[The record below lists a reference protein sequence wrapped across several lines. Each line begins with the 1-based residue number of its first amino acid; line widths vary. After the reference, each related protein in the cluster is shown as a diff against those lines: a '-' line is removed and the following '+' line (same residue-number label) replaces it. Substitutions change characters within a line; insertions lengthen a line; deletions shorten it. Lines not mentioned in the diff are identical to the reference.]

1 MSTPLSVEKALA
13 GRRILFT
20 GASGFLGKVWLSMML
35 DKVPSVGRIYVLL
48 RGKKGQSA
56 RERFERMINES
67 YAFQPLHERHGAEL
81 SRFLAERIEVVAG
94 DVSLP
99 GLGIDPKHAQRIQ
112 KQLDLVVHCAGQV
125 DFNPELSDALAN
137 NVDGTIHAAEFAARC
152 ARPGARTRGAAFLQV
167 STCFVAG
174 NREGRILEQAAPNY
188 APAREGF
195 DVEAE
200 YSHLKRLVAEIH
212 ESCCGEKALAELREQ
227 LVQSVIDKGHDPSN
241 HQLIERILR
250 REEKARLSERLVE
263 GGKERARHWGWPNL
277 YTFTKSISESMLL
290 ARFPDLRK
298 SFFRP
303 AIIESAVS
311 FPLPGWNEGLNT
323 SGPLVY
329 FTGTWF
335 RHLPARKEKPLDV
348 VPVDYCCA
356 ALIAA
361 GAALVAGQ
369 ASPVYQCAT
378 SDRHPLT
385 VGRGLELTSLAHRK
399 HLRRYGEDAIERV
412 LLSRWD
418 SKVVGDDH
426 PISVDNLR
434 KLVQGVA
441 DLAKDVPESW
451 PQALRKRFKQL
462 GSKSDRLDRKLMLVE
477 KVIDTYKPFV
487 TENRQTFSCD
497 ELVGLAVEEPFFHY
511 EPRDLDW
518 RSYWI
523 DKHVPGLRRWSFP
536 LIENTKVEL
545 YVPKVPVR
553 LPVEHKDDARGSA
566 REQNQEPPAELRTAR
581 GVDARG
587 SAREQNQNKAE
598 RQDGSKKQVHPVDAP
613 EAFE

>member
-35 DKVPSVGRIYVLL
+35 DKVPDVGRIYVLV
-48 RGKKGQSA
+48 RGKKGQGA
-56 RERFERMINES
+56 RERFERMVNES
-67 YAFQPLHERHGAEL
+67 YAFKPLHDRHGAEL
-81 SRFLAERIEVVAG
+81 SRFLSERVEVVAG

-99 GLGIDPKHAQRIQ
+99 GLGVEPKLAQRIQ
-112 KQLDLVVHCAGQV
+112 KQLDLLVHCAGQV

-137 NVDGTIHAAEFAARC
+137 NLEGTIHAAEFAEGASS
-152 ARPGARTRGAAFLQV
+152 GARGPGRASTRCAFLQV

-174 NREGRILEQAAPNY
+174 NREGRILEEATPNY
-188 APAREGF
+188 APTRDGF

-200 YSHLKRLVAEIH
+200 YRHLKQLVQQIH
-212 ESCCGEKALAELREQ
+212 EQTTGEEAIAALREE
-227 LVQSVIDKGHDPSN
+227 LVQSVIEKGHDPNN

-263 GGKERARHWGWPNL
+263 EGKSRARHWGWPNL
-277 YTFTKSISESMLL
+277 YTFTKSMSESMLL
-290 ARFPDLRK
+290 ARFPRLK
-298 SFFRP
+298 KAFFRP

-323 SGPLVY
+323 SGPLAY

-356 ALIAA
+356 GLIAA
-361 GAALVAGQ
+361 SAALVAGR
-369 ASPVYQCAT
+369 AAPVYQCAT

-385 VGRGLELTSLAHRK
+385 VGRGLELTTLAHRK
-399 HLRRYGEDAIERV
+399 HLRRHGEDAIERV
-412 LLSRWD
+412 ILSRWD

-426 PISVDNLR
+426 PINVENMR
-434 KLVQGVA
+434 KLVQAVA
-441 DLAKDVPESW
+441 DLAKEVPGSW
-451 PQALRKRFKQL
+451 PELVRKRFKTL
-462 GSKSDRLDRKLMLVE
+462 ASKSDRLDRKLLIVE
-477 KVIDTYKPFV
+477 KVIDTYRPFV
-487 TENRQTFSCD
+487 TENRQTFACD
-497 ELVGLAVEEPFFHY
+497 VLVGLAVEEPFFHY

-518 RSYWI
+518 RRYWI
-523 DKHVPGLRRWSFP
+523 DQHVPGLRRWSFP
-536 LIENTKVEL
+536 LLENSKVEL

-553 LPVEHKDDARGSA
+553 LLDDVALAAPRNGGA
-566 REQNQEPPAELRTAR
+566 REAAIDTA
-581 GVDARG
+581 
-587 SAREQNQNKAE
+587 AE
-598 RQDGSKKQVHPVDAP
+598 RIDVSKKRALPADAP

>member
-48 RGKKGQSA
+48 RGKKGRGA

-67 YAFQPLHERHGAEL
+67 YAFKPLHDRHGAAL
-81 SRFLAERIEVVAG
+81 SKFLSERIEVVAG
-94 DVSLP
+94 DVSQP
-99 GLGIDPKHAQRIQ
+99 GLGIEPKVAQRIQ
-112 KQLDLVVHCAGQV
+112 KQLDLLVHCAGQV

-137 NVDGTIHAAEFAARC
+137 NLDGTIHAAEFAAR
-152 ARPGARTRGAAFLQV
+152 AKRAAFLQV

-174 NREGRILEQAAPNY
+174 NREGRILEQATPNY
-188 APAREGF
+188 APSREGF

-200 YSHLKRLVAEIH
+200 YRYLKQLVAEIH
-212 ESCCGEKALAELREQ
+212 EQTCGEKALGELREE
-227 LVQSVIDKGHDPSN
+227 LVQSVIEKGHDPGN
-241 HQLIERILR
+241 HQLIERIFR
-250 REEKARLSERLVE
+250 REEKARLKDRLVE
-263 GGKERARHWGWPNL
+263 GGKSRARYWGWPNL
-277 YTFTKSISESMLL
+277 YTFSKSMSESMLL
-290 ARFPDLRK
+290 ARFPQLRK
-298 SFFRP
+298 TFFRP

-361 GAALVAGQ
+361 SAALVSGQ
-369 ASPVYQCAT
+369 AAPVYQCAT

-412 LLSRWD
+412 VLSRWD

-426 PISVDNLR
+426 PINVDNMR
-434 KLVQGVA
+434 KLAQALA
-441 DLAKDVPESW
+441 DFAKDVPENW
-451 PQALRKRFKQL
+451 PEAIRKRFKTL
-462 GSKSDRLDRKLMLVE
+462 ASKSDRLDRKLLIVE

-487 TENRQTFSCD
+487 TENRQTFACD
-497 ELVGLAVEEPFFHY
+497 LLVGVNVKEPFFHY
-511 EPRDLDW
+511 EPRNLDW
-518 RSYWI
+518 RRYWI
-523 DKHVPGLRRWSFP
+523 DQHVPGLRRWSFP
-536 LIENTKVEL
+536 MLENTKVEL
-545 YVPKVPVR
+545 YTPKVPVR
-553 LPVEHKDDARGSA
+553 LLDDVEAG
-566 REQNQEPPAELRTAR
+566 
-581 GVDARG
+581 
-587 SAREQNQNKAE
+587 AE
-598 RQDGSKKQVHPVDAP
+598 RTVQAGAERTVEAGAERTVEAGAERTVEAGAERIVEAERTDSPKKRARPLDAP